1 MENIA
6 AWSSLSIVQH
16 GANSMSR
23 TIREKSDDY
32 IRQIV
37 IFSVLIDKA
46 KSTEYYEEKLLNDIF
61 VRGST

>member
-1 MENIA
+1 M
-6 AWSSLSIVQH
+6 SI
-16 GANSMSR
+16 

-37 IFSVLIDKA
+37 IFSVLIDKV
-46 KSTEYYEEKLLNDIF
+46 KSAEYHEGKLLNDIF